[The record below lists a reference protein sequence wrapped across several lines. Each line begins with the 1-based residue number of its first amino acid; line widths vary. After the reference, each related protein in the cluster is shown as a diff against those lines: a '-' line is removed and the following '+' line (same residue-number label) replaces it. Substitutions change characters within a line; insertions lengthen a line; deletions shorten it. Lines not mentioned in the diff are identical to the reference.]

1 MGPLSYRIEIYCVF
15 KEYTKFSHVK
25 KKKFQ
30 TLRFEIKYNLKPS
43 RSLLPQTKELY
54 TVHAVFI

>member
-1 MGPLSYRIEIYCVF
+1 MDPFSYRIETYCVF

-25 KKKFQ
+25 KKKIQ
-30 TLRFEIKYNLKPS
+30 TPKFEIKYNLKPS
-43 RSLLPQTKELY
+43 RSLLPQTKELH